1 MDWMDYRR
9 RKVFEAA
16 KALEQPAA
24 PSIPSN
30 LPRGEVIKMPDNI
43 KVLPRL

>member
-24 PSIPSN
+24 PSTLSS
-30 LPRGEVIKMPDNI
+30 LPKGRVIKMPDSI
-43 KVLPRL
+43 KVPPRP